1 MVLKAT
7 NATLQDKGIS
17 DKGQKWLDFVTLT
30 LAHIENYSVP
40 QYGPTLSENTDV
52 TSTEDCLKY
61 IAKYLRRHGSDRRGR
76 IEELRDLVKI
86 AHFAQFAFDMME
98 PTEEE
103 IKAIMEGR
111 R

>member
-1 MVLKAT
+1 MESNKAFRWAVFS
-7 NATLQDKGIS
+7 ATVYK
-17 DKGQKWLDFVTLT
+17 
-30 LAHIENYSVP
+30 HIENYSVP
-40 QYGPTLSENTDV
+40 QYGPDIKDNVDV
-52 TSTEDCLKY
+52 ADANDCRKY
-61 IAKYLRRHGSDRRGR
+61 ISKYLRRAGSERRGR

-103 IKAIMEGR
+103 IDAIKEGR

>member
-1 MVLKAT
+1 ME
-7 NATLQDKGIS
+7 S
-17 DKGQKWLDFVTLT
+17 DKAFDWSKFAVVVYG
-30 LAHIENYSVP
+30 HIENYSVP
-40 QYGPTLSENTDV
+40 QYGPTLAENTDV

-61 IAKYLRRHGSDRRGR
+61 IAKYIRRHGSDRRGR

-98 PTEEE
+98 PTKEE
-103 IKAIMEGR
+103 IDAIREGR

>member
-1 MVLKAT
+1 MISKIVLIDSHMGHSEKGCAWARFADMVV
-7 NATLQDKGIS
+7 N
-17 DKGQKWLDFVTLT
+17 
-30 LAHIENYSVP
+30 HIENYSVP

-86 AHFAQFAFDMME
+86 AHFAQFAFDMMD
-98 PTEEE
+98 PTKEE

>member
-1 MVLKAT
+1 MESEKAFT
-7 NATLQDKGIS
+7 WSIFAAIVYK
-17 DKGQKWLDFVTLT
+17 
-30 LAHIENYSVP
+30 HIENYSVP

-52 TSTEDCLKY
+52 ESAEDCRKY
-61 IAKYLRRHGSDRRGR
+61 IAKYLRRAGSERRGR

-86 AHFAQFAFDMME
+86 AHFAQFAFDMMK

-103 IKAIMEGR
+103 IKAIAEGR

>member
-1 MVLKAT
+1 MMLAE
-7 NATLQDKGIS
+7 DYS
-17 DKGQKWLDFVTLT
+17 EKGQAWIGFAQLT
-30 LAHIENYSVP
+30 LRHVENYSVP

-86 AHFAQFAFDMME
+86 AHFAQFAFDMMK
-98 PTEEE
+98 PTKEE
-103 IKAIMEGR
+103 IDAIREGR

>member
-1 MVLKAT
+1 MSEVRIT
-7 NATLQDKGIS
+7 IS
-17 DKGQKWLDFVTLT
+17 DKAYAWREFARMTLE
-30 LAHIENYSVP
+30 HIENYSVP